1 MLPASGIAR
10 TVHRPP
16 VLCQEGL
23 TLAIQQDAEDALR
36 IERILLPQ
44 SWQVAR
50 SHLHPSQAPRRHPH
64 RRAKAALA
72 AQSVD
77 VVRNLHAAIV
87 PRPRAPWH

>member
-1 MLPASGIAR
+1 M
-10 TVHRPP
+10 PP
-16 VLCQEGL
+16 TCSR
-23 TLAIQQDAEDALR
+23 QDSEDALR

-44 SWQVAR
+44 VGGWRAHICILAR
-50 SHLHPSQAPRRHPH
+50 LLARHPH

-77 VVRNLHAAIV
+77 LVRNLHAAIV

>member
-10 TVHRPP
+10 TLYRPS

-23 TLAIQQDAEDALR
+23 TLEIRQDAEDALR

-44 SWQVAR
+44 VGGWRAYIRTLAR
-50 SHLHPSQAPRRHPH
+50 LLAPHPH
-64 RRAKAALA
+64 RRDKASLT

-77 VVRNLHAAIV
+77 VVRNLHAAVV